1 MRKYSTLSE
10 NELLHCLQRGD
21 EKAFTEV
28 YNRYWQKLL
37 AVGYAYSHDKQEA
50 EDIVHEVLMRLWIR
64 KHELAIN
71 SLEAYLFTAVKFSVF
86 KSVMR
91 NKRRRELLAKSFTVE
106 SPTDIEGKLE
116 AHFLKEFMQGQI
128 ENLPQKAKLV
138 FRYSRHDELTI
149 EEIAGKMD
157 LTPKAVEYHM
167 TKALRSLREA
177 LKKIKSFFV

>member
-1 MRKYSTLSE
+1 MRNYASLSE

-71 SLEAYLFTAVKFSVF
+71 SLEAYLFAAVKFSVF

-91 NKRRRELLAKSFTVE
+91 NKRRRELLAKSF
-106 SPTDIEGKLE
+106 
-116 AHFLKEFMQGQI
+116 
-128 ENLPQKAKLV
+128 
-138 FRYSRHDELTI
+138 
-149 EEIAGKMD
+149 
-157 LTPKAVEYHM
+157 
-167 TKALRSLREA
+167 
-177 LKKIKSFFV
+177 